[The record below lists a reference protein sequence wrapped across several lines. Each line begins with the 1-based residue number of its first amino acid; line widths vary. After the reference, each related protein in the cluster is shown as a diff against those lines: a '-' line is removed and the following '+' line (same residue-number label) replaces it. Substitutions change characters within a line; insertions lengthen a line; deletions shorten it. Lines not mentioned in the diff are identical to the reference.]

1 GKNWQVG
8 ARWRYSSGTPYTPYD
23 TITSSLIS
31 NWQVA
36 NRGIFDFERLNENR
50 LPAFHVLD
58 LRLDKRWAFD
68 RSNLNVFIDI
78 QNAYRSGIALLPYL
92 TTVNDADFNPV
103 VNAEDPSR
111 YDLQLIN
118 SDTGR
123 TLTTLGVVM
132 EF

>member
-1 GKNWQVG
+1 M
-8 ARWRYSSGTPYTPYD
+8 
-23 TITSSLIS
+23 
-31 NWQVA
+31 
-36 NRGIFDFERLNENR
+36 
-50 LPAFHVLD
+50 LD

-92 TTVNDADFNPV
+92 TTVNEADFNPV